1 MILSGSLAV
10 EAKLPLPMSFV
21 YFPVMVSGTLSDCPF
36 FPLAIIQIQHYFFFC
51 ISLKVH
57 AFDILVS
64 SAGILAVGDG
74 SRGSGFGGNVST
86 EMDPLRIMKRG
97 YRVALACAAV
107 VFLCLTRWLLYVSF
121 APYAWMSYFVC
132 GVIGMITSYIFI
144 LSTQVWV

>member
-21 YFPVMVSGTLSDCPF
+21 YFPVM
-36 FPLAIIQIQHYFFFC
+36 
-51 ISLKVH
+51 VH

-97 YRVALACAAV
+97 YRVSLACAAV
-107 VFLCLTRWLLYVSF
+107 IFLCLTRWLLYVPF
-121 APYAWMSYFVC
+121 APYAWLSYFFC
-132 GVIGMITSYIFI
+132 GVVGMITSYVFI
-144 LSTQVWV
+144 LSTQASHAGLGGGRDAREELV